1 MAKNKL
7 YKETL
12 KWIDF
17 QLDKIHQESIIV
29 GDKLLKEENPEIL
42 ELLDQ
47 KLIHL
52 EKQVSILNSKFDY
65 EKRNNEN

>member
-1 MAKNKL
+1 MAKNNL

-12 KWIDF
+12 KWIDA
-17 QLDKIHQESIIV
+17 QLDKVHQESIIV
-29 GDKLLKEENPEIL
+29 GEKLLAEENPEIL

-52 EKQVSILNSKFDY
+52 EKQVSMLNTKFEY
-65 EKRNNEN
+65 EKQNNDN